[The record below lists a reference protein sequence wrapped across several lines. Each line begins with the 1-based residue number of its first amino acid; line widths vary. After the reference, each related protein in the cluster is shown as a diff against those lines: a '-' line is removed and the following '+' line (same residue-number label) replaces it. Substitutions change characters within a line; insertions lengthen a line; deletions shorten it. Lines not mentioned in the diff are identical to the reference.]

1 MIRLIFPVLGLV
13 LGGPALAQGGPLAV
27 IIAEATTQPLADRTE
42 ALGTAQAREA
52 VDITSG
58 VADLLRRIHFEDG
71 DEVAAGQLLAELEQ
85 GAEQADLVAVQARL
99 GEKRS
104 ALKRATE
111 LRRQQLISAAELD
124 LAKAEVDSLA
134 AEAVAL
140 EAAIADRNIRAP
152 FAGRLGLREIS
163 PGAYVTP
170 GQRLTRLF
178 DLSALKIEFTVPES
192 RLPRLTR
199 GNRILA
205 RSGALPGE
213 EFTAVLDAIAP
224 GIDPVTR
231 SVRVRAL
238 LANPDPRLRPGM
250 LLELEVLGD
259 TRQALVVPETALIS
273 RGSQQYAY
281 RIEGGKAQR
290 REVGTGIRREG
301 LVEIVTGLSAGDIV
315 IVHGGSKARP
325 GQDVKVI
332 GRYDGSVPLADLIRA
347 QTGS

>member
-1 MIRLIFPVLGLV
+1 MQTGQGVDVWFHLPDRSAFARCGRVRGVEPIRVTSRLLDAVREELYPPPHWSCATEIQFHIP
-13 LGGPALAQGGPLAV
+13 GGK
-27 IIAEATTQPLADRTE
+27 R
-42 ALGTAQAREA
+42 
-52 VDITSG
+52 
-58 VADLLRRIHFEDG
+58 F
-71 DEVAAGQLLAELEQ
+71 
-85 GAEQADLVAVQARL
+85 ADLVAVQARL